1 MGHNTQKILETIA
14 VIERAPDS
22 VSIVEAFGAF
32 AKTFGFET
40 LYIAQLV
47 NPANVPHDRILHI
60 TNWPTALLD
69 QRRAQRDGL
78 HDPIARCGL
87 RSRRPFKWSQARQ
100 QASLMGKKTLDQ
112 AADFQIKDGLM
123 FPMHAIGS
131 VPGGVSLGTDKL
143 DIDPRG
149 ISELEIVAQH
159 TYFKLEDMLGPF
171 PYQVSIDLSRRELQV
186 IQIAAAGKTNWEISR
201 ILGVSEETVKATIS
215 RAAKK
220 LNASNRAHAVAT
232 AIAHSLI
239 MA

>member
-1 MGHNTQKILETIA
+1 LI
-14 VIERAPDS
+14 
-22 VSIVEAFGAF
+22 
-32 AKTFGFET
+32 
-40 LYIAQLV
+40 
-47 NPANVPHDRILHI
+47 
-60 TNWPTALLD
+60 
-69 QRRAQRDGL
+69 
-78 HDPIARCGL
+78 
-87 RSRRPFKWSQARQ
+87 
-100 QASLMGKKTLDQ
+100 GKKTLDQ